1 VHLEVVVASPDGR
14 DVVRASGEGKPVEVG
29 VRVAGLALES
39 GAGRILA
46 AIRG

>member
-1 VHLEVVVASPDGR
+1 VHLEVVVASTDGR
-14 DVVRASGEGKPVEVG
+14 DVVQASGEGEPSDVG